1 MAVDCT
7 WDDQLVAR
15 LGAGEPDCRART
27 AVGFMMAQLLRNRDD
42 G

>member
-1 MAVDCT
+1 
-7 WDDQLVAR
+7 

>member
-7 WDDQLVAR
+7 YDGQPVAR
-15 LGAGEPDCRART
+15 LSAGEPDCRART
-27 AVGFMMAQLLRNRDD
+27 AVRFMRAQLLRNRDD